1 MILEDFVM
9 LGRTAPEESK
19 KHGLVVCSAGYSR
32 ELRQFVRIYPISMFD
47 RIPRWSICRAK
58 VRRNPGD
65 SRDESWRIDDDHP
78 IEIIGKADKNT
89 EYDWLESVAAC
100 SIADMNQ
107 KRRSLAIIKPEG
119 MQFRFDGLRH
129 GAERQIQLIE
139 GGKPDELR
147 PRVKFRDAAGAHD
160 LQLRDW
166 GCRMFLEK
174 HPDRDYQLWDA
185 LNLTKDNYEHLFF
198 VGNMANHRNNWLIIS
213 VVSRKREAQ
222 IGLF

>member
-19 KHGLVVCSAGYSR
+19 KHGLVVCSAGYSK
-32 ELRQFVRIYPISMFD
+32 ELRQFIRIYPISMFD
-47 RIPRWSICRAK
+47 SIPRWSICRVK

-65 SRDESWRIDDDHP
+65 SRDESWRIDDEYP
-78 IEIIGKADKNT
+78 IEIIGKADKNV
-89 EYDWLESVAAC
+89 EYDWLESVAAD
-100 SIADMNQ
+100 SIAEMNE
-107 KRRSLAIIKPEG
+107 KRKSLAIIKPEG

-129 GAERQIQLIE
+129 GAERQLQLIE
-139 GGKPDELR
+139 GGKPEELR

-160 LQLRDW
+160 LQIRDW

-174 HPDRDYQLWDA
+174 YPERDYQLWDA

-198 VGNMANHRNNWLIIS
+198 VGNMANHRNNWLVIS
-213 VVSRKREAQ
+213 VVSRKRETQ